1 MANEQEASTKTSWEK
16 KKTIGSCIFWVG
28 VIVLV
33 IGLCFLPVAMSGRD
47 IGEGIGGVVVF
58 IIGTVAG
65 GILAVIGAIVFLIG
79 KDQEIEQR
87 NLNEADDSESDY
99 NNEIDKP

>member
-1 MANEQEASTKTSWEK
+1 MTNEQERPVKPRGRG

-47 IGEGIGGVVVF
+47 IDEGIGGVTF
-58 IIGTVAG
+58 PPKTVA
-65 GILAVIGAIVFLIG
+65 L
-79 KDQEIEQR
+79 
-87 NLNEADDSESDY
+87 
-99 NNEIDKP
+99 